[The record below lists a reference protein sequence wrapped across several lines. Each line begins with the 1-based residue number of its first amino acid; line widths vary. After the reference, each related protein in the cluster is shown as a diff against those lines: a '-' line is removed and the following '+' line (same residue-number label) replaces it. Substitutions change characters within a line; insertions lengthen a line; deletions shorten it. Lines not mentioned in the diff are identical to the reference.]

1 MPNYCIYTVL
11 TNDYDT
17 VKPITVSNIPHIL
30 FTDNPDI
37 NAKGWQVVPIEKTHC
52 QRLQRKIKILGHE
65 ALKDYDVT
73 IYIDASITLKRNF
86 IQLLRQY
93 KGVLMI
99 GKHLKRNCVYAEGLE
114 VKKQGKAPEELVNK
128 QIAEYYE
135 NNFPVNFGMWSSGF
149 MIRDKSTRE
158 MCEIWH
164 DELSKHTHRDQ
175 LNLPLALYQTNI
187 KPVEV
192 NLNHYMTISQHK
204 KKEPPKIYYS
214 TPFRSDKNI
223 GKANNYFI
231 SLLPDDSWVCI
242 TDGDALWLRPD
253 WGKCIEEVIKEH
265 GEEYALIGCVTN
277 RLGGLHQCYNNEFSQ
292 DMNMRNHYNIANE
305 LWDDNGAKVELT
317 TGIAGVC
324 MIFKKITWKKVGGF
338 KENIITADTE
348 FNKAVKRIGGKIG
361 LAKGLYMLHSYRIWE
376 IEHKKAWHSVE
387 HLK

>member
-1 MPNYCIYTVL
+1 MPNYCIYTVI

-37 NAKGWQVVPIEKTHC
+37 NAKGWQIVQIEKTEC

-65 ALKDYDVT
+65 ALKPYDIT

-93 KGVLMI
+93 RGGLMT
-99 GKHLKRNCVYAEGLE
+99 GKHLRRNCVYAEGLE

-128 QIAEYYE
+128 QISNYYE

-149 MIRDKSTRE
+149 MIRDKSTKE

-164 DELSKHTHRDQ
+164 EELSKHTHRDQ
-175 LNLPLALYQTNI
+175 LSLPLALYRTKI

-223 GKANNYFI
+223 GKANNDFI
-231 SLLPDDSWVCI
+231 SLLPDDAWVCI

-265 GEEYALIGCVTN
+265 GEEYTLIGCVTN

-292 DMNMRNHYNIANE
+292 DTNMRNHYDISNE
-305 LWDDNGAKVELT
+305 LWETNGTKIESTSGV
-317 TGIAGVC
+317 AGVC
-324 MIFKKITWKKVGGF
+324 MIFKKSTWKKVGGF

-361 LAKGLYMLHSYRIWE
+361 LAKGLYILHSYRIWE
-376 IEHKKAWHSVE
+376 TEHKKAWHSVE